1 MCGYCRNY
9 KESGRLQSH
18 SSSKGKCKAQKECAG
33 CHEKQGYISQKQY
46 DKAMADD
53 VYGRIS
59 EHNDVREETMNTY
72 FVDAVIDDVFDD
84 LVNIKGYSESE
95 AYKAI
100 YQGIDDQVHTESS
113 NPENLR

>member
-1 MCGYCRNY
+1 
-9 KESGRLQSH
+9 
-18 SSSKGKCKAQKECAG
+18 
-33 CHEKQGYISQKQY
+33 
-46 DKAMADD
+46 MADD

-100 YQGIDDQVHTESS
+100 YQGD
-113 NPENLR
+113 

>member
-1 MCGYCRNY
+1 
-9 KESGRLQSH
+9 
-18 SSSKGKCKAQKECAG
+18 
-33 CHEKQGYISQKQY
+33 
-46 DKAMADD
+46 MADD

-100 YQGIDDQVHTESS
+100 YQGGLTIKSTQ
-113 NPENLR
+113 NLQIQKSAMRRWQTKPIMMRVPNIHFIFLFR

>member
-1 MCGYCRNY
+1 
-9 KESGRLQSH
+9 
-18 SSSKGKCKAQKECAG
+18 
-33 CHEKQGYISQKQY
+33 
-46 DKAMADD
+46 MADD

-100 YQGIDDQVHTESS
+100 YQGGLTIKSTQ
-113 NPENLR
+113 NLQIQKICDEEVADKANYDAGYQIFILSFFSGEGEGWYNKNIYQSDNAFLL

>member
-1 MCGYCRNY
+1 
-9 KESGRLQSH
+9 
-18 SSSKGKCKAQKECAG
+18 
-33 CHEKQGYISQKQY
+33 
-46 DKAMADD
+46 MADD